1 MPMETTLTSSDQQ
14 RCAAETR
21 PPTRSELAG
30 AAGRSLPDL
39 IAPGLQVLFCG
50 VNPGLYSAAIQRHFA
65 RPGNRFWPALHE
77 AGFSERLLA
86 PHENHELLVSRYGIT
101 SLVARA
107 TATAREVTRK
117 ELQTG
122 AVQLHVKA
130 EQYQPAWIGIMGI
143 GAYRTAFN
151 DPDAAPGPQ
160 PTLLAGSRVW
170 LLPSPS
176 GANGSYP
183 LAALIEQFKD
193 LRRAIDSKPSD
204 DQRRI

>member
-1 MPMETTLTSSDQQ
+1 MPRETTLTSSDEQ
-14 RCAAETR
+14 RCVSEQ
-21 PPTRSELAG
+21 PPTRSELTE
-30 AAGRSLPDL
+30 AAGRFLPDL
-39 IAPGLQVLFCG
+39 IAPGLEVLFCG
-50 VNPGLYSAAIQRHFA
+50 VNPGLYSAVIQRHFG

-86 PHENHELLVSRYGIT
+86 PHENHELLVSRYGVT

-107 TATAREVTRK
+107 TATAKEITRA
-117 ELQTG
+117 ELQAG

-143 GAYRTAFN
+143 GAYRAAF
-151 DPDAAPGPQ
+151 DHPDAAPGPQ
-160 PTLLAGSRVW
+160 LTLLAGSRVW

-183 LAALIEQFKD
+183 LVALIEQFKD
-193 LRRAIDSKPSD
+193 FRRAIDSEPAAG
-204 DQRRI
+204 